1 MHPFNGVQISSFNW
15 FFIITLC
22 QKIGFYII
30 SNLKPRAAANERKR
44 LCGSVNKKSKEVVAG
59 REVMLL
65 KSIIHWDISDLS
77 RGLKVLYKAR
87 KGHLS

>member
-1 MHPFNGVQISSFNW
+1 LLLE
-15 FFIITLC
+15 IIWLY
-22 QKIGFYII
+22 QKIGSYII
-30 SNLKPRAAANERKR
+30 SNLKARATVNERKR
-44 LCGSVNKKSKEVVAG
+44 LCGSVNKKKVKKYVVAG

>member
-1 MHPFNGVQISSFNW
+1 M
-15 FFIITLC
+15 L
-22 QKIGFYII
+22 
-30 SNLKPRAAANERKR
+30 LLA
-44 LCGSVNKKSKEVVAG
+44 LNKKKTKATRRQLRQIIIIKKYVEEEAG

>member
-30 SNLKPRAAANERKR
+30 SNLKPRAAGNERKR
-44 LCGSVNKKSKEVVAG
+44 LCGSVNKKKSKEVCSS
-59 REVMLL
+59 R
-65 KSIIHWDISDLS
+65 KRSDAIEINYSL
-77 RGLKVLYKAR
+77 GYK
-87 KGHLS
+87 